1 MANPVCGTSIEL
13 LNTVFSSGLIFNDGH
28 ELRARLEAGDDVAQI
43 VEDLNNEF
51 GNPRMGTR
59 ILRIM
64 RNWPPLHLEF
74 VTETV
79 AWALSKLDTADRVM
93 INWKGDAE
101 HDETVTKVE
110 LRDHTLLIEFAHPPF
125 EGRAAREAATAATV

>member
-1 MANPVCGTSIEL
+1 METGCTSAIEL
-13 LNTVFSSGLIFNDGH
+13 LNNVFSSGLIFNDGH
-28 ELRARLEAGDDVAQI
+28 ELRARLEAGDDIAQI

-59 ILRIM
+59 VLRIM

-93 INWKGDAE
+93 ISWKGDAE